1 MYKTLPQLSPATLQ
15 TFDTLVQQVSF
26 TNDNIRLGANGTEKV
41 SKYFYSRWFDWTDTQ
56 RAEFKHCF
64 SATASK
70 PLVGWFLTFPAN
82 TGFLDLM
89 TYWQDKVMAG
99 VVVAYAL
106 ENNQKIWLNGK
117 EVTLDRG
124 QGLEFSLKVLHEVKS
139 SPIQQKWACVM
150 QLDKE

>member
-26 TNDNIRLGANGTEKV
+26 TNNNIRLGANGTEKV
-41 SKYFYSRWFDWTDTQ
+41 SKYFYSRWFDWNNAQ
-56 RAEFKHCF
+56 RISFKNCF
-64 SATASK
+64 GTAADNA
-70 PLVGWFLTFPAN
+70 LVGWFLTFPAN

-106 ENNQKIWLNGK
+106 EDNQKIWLDGK
-117 EVTLDRG
+117 ELIFNKG
-124 QGLEFSLKVLHEVKS
+124 EGLKFNLKVLHEVKNS
-139 SPIQQKWACVM
+139 NMQQKWACLM
-150 QLDKE
+150 LLA